1 MILKAE
7 AGDLP
12 AIATL
17 NYLAYRDMAARV
29 PAWTSKEFFHS
40 LVEKRAQHAT
50 FFLIRKNNKVVAS
63 VAYGRPGSSVDPIPA
78 PWASVLLLAVHPD
91 YQGNG
96 LGRLLARE
104 CISQAKQDQA
114 ETVGL
119 FTSEL
124 MTSAHR
130 LYQRLGFK
138 IEKELAPRLGLRY
151 WLYRYDILESIG
163 APLQNVE

>member
-7 AGDLP
+7 ADDLP

-29 PAWTSKEFFHS
+29 PAWTSEEFFHS
-40 LVEKRAQHAT
+40 LVAKRAQHAT
-50 FFLIRKNNKVVAS
+50 FFLIRKDNNVIGS
-63 VAYGRPGSSVDPIPA
+63 VAYSRPGSSVDPIPTS
-78 PWASVLLLAVHPD
+78 WSSVLLLAVHPD
-91 YQGNG
+91 HQGNG
-96 LGRLLARE
+96 FGRLLARE
-104 CISQAKQDQA
+104 CISLAKQDQA

-130 LYQRLGFK
+130 LYQSLGFK

-151 WLYRYDILESIG
+151 WLYRYDIPDSLK
-163 APLQNVE
+163 AQPRT